1 MIRVCTMA
9 ATFTVMLAA
18 ACGSTTPDAS
28 VTTDA
33 GVTSNGAD
41 AADNPPG
48 QLASNGDAG
57 GAACEPPDLLV
68 VLDRTD
74 SMSATPNG
82 GKPDDT
88 PAGRATTKWALALG
102 ALDVLVAA
110 PRDATIRFGLE
121 LFPQNPE
128 ADGGAGECQT
138 LSSLLEGNKS
148 TNPKCQAGQI
158 VLAPGTSQ
166 GAAIAASVSQDDTPL
181 CVSTPIGGAMQTA
194 ADALAAI
201 AVPGRDQYV
210 LLVTDGAETCDVD
223 ALPIVQALA
232 AKNVKTFVVG
242 FGQDGDAGDK
252 GVRVPYLNDLAC
264 AGQTAQ
270 SFASSCVKDPDGG
283 SGYVAGADP
292 SPVFFAAQD
301 QASLGTALDAISK
314 QICCGCPR

>member
-1 MIRVCTMA
+1 MRACTMA

-18 ACGSTTPDAS
+18 ACGSTTPDAA
-28 VTTDA
+28 VATDP

-57 GAACEPPDLLV
+57 GTACEPPDLLV

-74 SMSATPNG
+74 SMSASPNG

-88 PAGRATTKWALALG
+88 PAGRATTKWAYALQ
-102 ALDVLVAA
+102 ALDALVAT

-121 LFPQNPE
+121 LFPQSEEQDGAVE
-128 ADGGAGECQT
+128 ACQT
-138 LSSLLEGNKS
+138 LPNLLEGQKS
-148 TNPKCQAGQI
+148 TNPKCEPGQI
-158 VLAPGTSQ
+158 VVPPGLSQ
-166 GAAIAASVSQDDTPL
+166 GATITGSVDQDTTPL

-194 ADALAAI
+194 SAALDAI
-201 AVPGRDQYV
+201 ATAGRDQYV
-210 LLVTDGAETCDVD
+210 LLITDGAETCSTD
-223 ALPIVQALA
+223 ALPIVQTLA

-264 AGQTAQ
+264 AGRTAQ
-270 SFASSCVKDPDGG
+270 NFASACQLDPDGG
-283 SGYVAGADP
+283 TGYVAKDDAD
-292 SPVFFAAQD
+292 PVFFAAQD
-301 QASLGTALDAISK
+301 PTSLSSALDSIGK